1 MTAEFAIVIP
11 AVIVVAMLILSL
23 TSLVVSRVQCQDAA
37 REGARTAQTL
47 QSSGT
52 LSTQGRQ
59 SITAAA
65 KRHSGP
71 YGEVSIS
78 ESAQTV
84 RVEVA
89 CPIGQGPLHV
99 FPEKVHA
106 NAYAV
111 KIQEEQ

>member
-84 RVEVA
+84 HVEVA

-99 FPEKVHA
+99 FPAKVHA